1 MPHRA
6 FIGIGSNLGDRAANY
21 REAIQRIGAIP
32 DTRLIRQSSIYE
44 TEPVGDEHLLQWPFL
59 NGAIEV
65 ETELSAEDLMRR
77 LLAIERAMGRKR
89 VRGRKSGTRRG
100 YRPRIIDL
108 DLLFFD
114 NEIIRTR
121 DLEVPHPR
129 LHERRFV
136 LAPMAELAPALIHP
150 KLNVSIS
157 ELLAALKSPY
167 RVTLARADLLR
178 PPPSKPEVASH

>member
-6 FIGIGSNLGDRAANY
+6 FIGLGTNLGDRAANY
-21 REAIQRIGAIP
+21 REAIQRIGHLP
-32 DTRLIRQSSIYE
+32 ETRIVRHSSIYE
-44 TEPVGDEHLLQWPFL
+44 TEPVGDIEGVFL

-65 ETELSAEDLMRR
+65 ETEMTAEALMRR

-89 VRGRKSGTRRG
+89 RRGRRPARRK
-100 YRPRIIDL
+100 YRSRTIDL

-114 NEIIRTR
+114 KEIVATPS
-121 DLEVPHPR
+121 LTVPHPR

-157 ELLAALKSPY
+157 ELLAGLKSPQ

-178 PPPSKPEVASH
+178 PASKREVVTR

>member
-21 REAIQRIGAIP
+21 REAIQRIAEIP
-32 DTRLIRQSSIYE
+32 ETRVVRQSSIYE
-44 TEPVGDEHLLQWPFL
+44 TEPVGPIKGAFL
-59 NGAIEV
+59 NGVIEV
-65 ETELSAEDLMRR
+65 ETELSADALMRK
-77 LLAIERAMGRKR
+77 LLAIERVMGRKR
-89 VRGRKSGTRRG
+89 VRGRKPARG
-100 YRPRIIDL
+100 KYRPRIIDL
-108 DLLFFD
+108 DLLFFNKETID
-114 NEIIRTR
+114 SRT
-121 DLEVPHPR
+121 LKVPHPR

-157 ELLAALKSPY
+157 EMLAGLKSPH

-178 PPPSKPEVASH
+178 PQQPPRREAATR